1 MNEIELTE
9 EEQKEL
15 IAESAKDQLIN
26 ENDENDENTKE
37 YTFEEMVELDDL

>member
-15 IAESAKDQLIN
+15 IAESAKEQVN
-26 ENDENDENTKE
+26 ESEVDTKE
-37 YTFEEMVELDDL
+37 YTFEEMVELDKF